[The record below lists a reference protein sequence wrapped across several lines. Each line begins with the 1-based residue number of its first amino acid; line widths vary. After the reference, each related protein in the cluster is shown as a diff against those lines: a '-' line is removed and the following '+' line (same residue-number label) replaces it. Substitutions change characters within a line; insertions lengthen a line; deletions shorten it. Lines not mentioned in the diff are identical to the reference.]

1 MAKTENPKKGI
12 MKRVKELSVVAKKST
27 VIKEEYYEQHDCKR
41 GLRDINGKGVLVGLT
56 EISEIIASKTDANGE
71 RVPCHGELYYRGIL
85 LDDIVRG
92 FVKEKRFGFEEVT
105 YLLLFGRLPDKAQL
119 EEFSGMLAQLRL
131 LPSGFLRD
139 VIMKRPSVD
148 MMNVLQRSVLTLYA
162 YDDNPD
168 DIGVDNVLL
177 QCMDL
182 IAKFPMLAVYGYQV
196 FRHYHEDGSLI
207 IHKPDTAMS
216 TSESILH
223 MLRPD
228 GEYSQLEAKLLDLC
242 LVLHAEHGGG
252 NNSTFTDHVVTSSG
266 TDTYSAIAASLG
278 SLKGPRHGGANVK
291 VIRMMQNIR
300 ENVNPNDDDSIRR
313 YLNDILDKKA
323 FDKAGLIYG
332 MGHAVYSISDP
343 RAKIL
348 KSFIKPL
355 AIEKGLEEEYRFYSK
370 IEKIAPQVIS
380 ERRRIYKGV
389 SANID
394 FYSGLIYSMLGI
406 PVELFTPIFAIA
418 RMSGWS
424 AHRIE
429 ELSNNGKIIRPAY
442 DSVAEH
448 QPYVRL
454 VDRK

>member
-1 MAKTENPKKGI
+1 MAKTENPKKNI
-12 MKRVKELSVVAKKST
+12 VKRVKEMSAVAKKST
-27 VIKEEYYEQHDCKR
+27 IIKEEYYEQHDCKR

-56 EISEIIASKTDANGE
+56 EISEIVASKTDANGE

-92 FVKEKRFGFEEVT
+92 FVREKRYGFEEVT
-105 YLLLFGRLPDKAQL
+105 YLLLFGRLPNAAEL
-119 EEFSGMLAQLRL
+119 EEFSSMLAGLRI

-177 QCMDL
+177 QCLDL

-196 FRHYHEDGSLI
+196 FRHYYEDGSLI
-207 IHKPDTAMS
+207 IHKPDPKMS
-216 TSESILH
+216 TAESILH

-228 GEYSQLEAKLLDLC
+228 GEYTQLEAKLLDLC

-291 VIRMMQNIR
+291 VIRMMENIR
-300 ENVNPNDDDSIRR
+300 ANVNPADDDSIRE

-323 FDKAGLIYG
+323 FDKSGLIYG

-370 IEKIAPQVIS
+370 IEKIAPAVIS

-442 DSVAEH
+442 DAVAEH
-448 QPYVRL
+448 QPYTRL
-454 VDRK
+454 SDRK

>member
-119 EEFSGMLAQLRL
+119 EEFFGMLAQLRL

-168 DIGVDNVLL
+168 DISVENVLL

-323 FDKAGLIYG
+323 FDKSGLIYG

>member
-1 MAKTENPKKGI
+1 MPKAENPKKAVQ
-12 MKRVKELSVVAKKST
+12 KRVKELSVVAKKST
-27 VIKEEYYEQHDCKR
+27 IIKEEYYEQHDCKR

-56 EISEIIASKTDANGE
+56 EISEIIASKTDDQGN
-71 RVPCHGELYYRGIL
+71 RIPCHGELYYRGIL

-92 FVKEKRFGFEEVT
+92 FVQEKRFGFEETT
-105 YLLLFGRLPDKAQL
+105 YLLLFGKLPNEKEL
-119 EEFSGMLAQLRL
+119 KEFSEMLATLRV

-168 DIGVDNVLL
+168 DIGIDNVLL
-177 QCMDL
+177 QCLDL
-182 IAKFPMLAVYGYQV
+182 IAKFPMLSVYGYHV
-196 FRHYHEDGSLI
+196 FKHYYEDGSLI
-207 IHKPDTAMS
+207 IHKPDPTMS
-216 TSESILH
+216 LAESFLH
-223 MLRPD
+223 MLRAD
-228 GEYSQLEAKLLDLC
+228 GNYTALEAKLLDLC
-242 LVLHAEHGGG
+242 MVLHAEHGGG

-291 VIRMMQNIR
+291 VIRMMQNIK
-300 ENVNPNDDDSIRR
+300 ENVNINNDDSIRK

-323 FDKAGLIYG
+323 FDKSGLIYG

-355 AIEKGLEEEYRFYSK
+355 AIEKGLEEEYRFYAK
-370 IEKIAPQVIS
+370 IEKIAPEVIS
-380 ERRRIYKGV
+380 DRRRIYKGV

-406 PVELFTPIFAIA
+406 PTELFTPIFAMA

-442 DSVAEH
+442 DAVAAH
-448 QPYVRL
+448 QPYIKL
-454 VDRK
+454 TDRR

>member
-41 GLRDINGKGVLVGLT
+41 GLRDINGRGVLVGLT

-119 EEFSGMLAQLRL
+119 EEFFGMLAQLRL

-168 DIGVDNVLL
+168 DISVENVLL

-323 FDKAGLIYG
+323 FDKSGLIYG

>member
-1 MAKTENPKKGI
+1 MAKTENPKKSI
-12 MKRVKELSVVAKKST
+12 YKRVKELSVVAKKST
-27 VIKEEYYEQHDCKR
+27 IIKEEYYEQHDCKR

-56 EISEIIASKTDANGE
+56 EISEIIASKTDENGE

-92 FVKEKRFGFEEVT
+92 FVREKRFGFEEVT
-105 YLLLFGRLPDKAQL
+105 YLLLFGHLPNQKEL
-119 EEFSGMLAQLRL
+119 EEFSSMIAVLRV

-162 YDDNPD
+162 YDENPD
-168 DIGVDNVLL
+168 DIGIDNVLL

-196 FRHYHEDGSLI
+196 FRHYHEDCSLI
-207 IHKPDTAMS
+207 IHKPDAKMS
-216 TSESILH
+216 TAESILH

-228 GEYSQLEAKLLDLC
+228 GEYTQLEAKLLDLC

-291 VIRMMQNIR
+291 VIQMMHNIR
-300 ENVNPNDDDSIRR
+300 ENVDPNDNDSIRK
-313 YLNDILDKKA
+313 YLNEILDKKA
-323 FDKAGLIYG
+323 FDKSGLIYG

-370 IEKIAPQVIS
+370 VEKIAPEVIS
-380 ERRRIYKGV
+380 ARRRIYKGV

-406 PVELFTPIFAIA
+406 PMELFTPIFAMA

-442 DSVAEH
+442 DAVAAH
-448 QPYVRL
+448 QPYVKL
-454 VDRK
+454 TDRK

>member
-1 MAKTENPKKGI
+1 
-12 MKRVKELSVVAKKST
+12 
-27 VIKEEYYEQHDCKR
+27 
-41 GLRDINGKGVLVGLT
+41 
-56 EISEIIASKTDANGE
+56 
-71 RVPCHGELYYRGIL
+71 
-85 LDDIVRG
+85 
-92 FVKEKRFGFEEVT
+92 
-105 YLLLFGRLPDKAQL
+105 
-119 EEFSGMLAQLRL
+119 
-131 LPSGFLRD
+131 
-139 VIMKRPSVD
+139 
-148 MMNVLQRSVLTLYA
+148 
-162 YDDNPD
+162 
-168 DIGVDNVLL
+168 
-177 QCMDL
+177 MDL

-323 FDKAGLIYG
+323 FDKSGLIYG

>member
-1 MAKTENPKKGI
+1 MRKTKGELLEYAAKMSAQN
-12 MKRVKELSVVAKKST
+12 VACSA
-27 VIKEEYYEQHDCKR
+27 IDPALYETYAVKR
-41 GLRDINGKGVLVGLT
+41 GLRDKNGVGVLAGLT
-56 EISEIIASKTDANGE
+56 TISNVKAYEETPEGRK
-71 RVPCHGELYYRGIL
+71 PCAGELRYRGINVTEL
-85 LDDIVRG
+85 VRG
-92 FVKEKRFGFEEVT
+92 CIQEQRFGFEEAA
-105 YLLLFGRLPDKAQL
+105 YLLLFGRLPDRAQL
-119 EEFSGMLAQLRL
+119 EEFCDVLSALRV
-131 LPSGFLRD
+131 LPRNFVRD
-139 VIMKRPSVD
+139 VIMKAPSKD
-148 MMNVLQRSVLTLYA
+148 IMNSLTRSVLTLSA
-162 YDDNPD
+162 YDSNPTEMTQE
-168 DIGVDNVLL
+168 NVLR
-177 QCMDL
+177 QCLAL
-182 IAKFPMLAVYGYQV
+182 ISRFPMLAVYGYQV

-323 FDKAGLIYG
+323 FDKSGLIYG

>member
-27 VIKEEYYEQHDCKR
+27 VIKEEYYEQRDCKR
-41 GLRDINGKGVLVGLT
+41 GLRDINGRGVLVGLT

-223 MLRPD
+223 ML
-228 GEYSQLEAKLLDLC
+228 
-242 LVLHAEHGGG
+242 EHGGG

-291 VIRMMQNIR
+291 VIKMMQNIR

-323 FDKAGLIYG
+323 FDKSGLIYG

-380 ERRRIYKGV
+380 ERRRIYFRE
-389 SANID
+389 AQDI
-394 FYSGLIYSMLGI
+394 
-406 PVELFTPIFAIA
+406 
-418 RMSGWS
+418 
-424 AHRIE
+424 
-429 ELSNNGKIIRPAY
+429 
-442 DSVAEH
+442 
-448 QPYVRL
+448 
-454 VDRK
+454 

>member
-27 VIKEEYYEQHDCKR
+27 VIKEEYYEQRDCKR

-323 FDKAGLIYG
+323 FDKSGLIYG